1 MNRRLAPPLHI
12 QNYSTFRLS
21 LIAILVGTLFSS
33 VTSAEYIYDKDHQQL
48 DNKSLLVYN
57 NPVANEQFTINT
69 ADFDPKVSSALY
81 VRGNNDVLV
90 KDSQFTLQLGKAL
103 PTEFY
108 SVDIE
113 GNSSSSPLNGFTAQK
128 NNFYFEG
135 NDSTPLSKNLQ
146 SIHIKNV
153 NGVAI
158 HNNQIL
164 ISELEASSMVSGVST
179 LYSSGVIQGNYLSIT
194 DSSIKNIRGVTNGS
208 TLGND
213 EEKGLNIKNN
223 WTIINNTSFNEARG
237 AYMSGAQY
245 DSVLDGNTLVVINPI
260 VNAKF
265 GASVIIAQDL
275 GMSVH
280 DISSSGVI
288 NGVLL
293 LTGKMVVDSANQD
306 NQHIEIGAGRSM
318 ISGVRNNH
326 LIIQNF
332 DAEFS
337 DRIIYWQ
344 TFGGWGENGNAEMN
358 KVTFDNARFSGGEFI
373 YGGISENGTAS
384 GNGIE
389 IKNGSY
395 VEGKLIAAYAG
406 GGDVSDSFVTID
418 NSTVVGTV
426 SLFSG
431 DKDKTKYASG
441 ILTIRGNSDL
451 SGAILQPYNSEKVFE
466 TPDSGLSGYTG
477 SSEVS
482 FIADG
487 FSGTIKQLG
496 SDKEQAAFDRVSLL
510 NQNWNRQ
517 DPIITVTDSTVF
529 KRSSLFDHSLSF
541 LDAQAVSLGG
551 TIALIKSDNGITYID
566 SSEPDEK
573 ELVSTAGTALE
584 FTGTVNFDDKMI
596 TYTIDQVESAE
607 QTVLVGDSRIAA
619 ATFVNQGSDLLE
631 RVFHGFTLSREK
643 YGLMTFATAEG
654 TKGDYDLSN
663 PIKVNGWNFLAGVR
677 SVSSVDYGDLTS
689 ALFVE
694 YGEGNYRT
702 NNNHLG
708 LDFRTDGSMQYV
720 GGGIAAR
727 LMTPSQL
734 YFEGSVRA
742 GQLKTDLDR
751 ALMDAGGNFYDADTE
766 AFYAGLHL
774 GAGFIVQPIS
784 DLELDTYAKYFFT
797 FTDSDSFKISNLH
810 ETYEFNNISS
820 HRLRVGSRVG
830 LSRENVKFMLGLA
843 GEYEFDGKSEMI
855 AAGAPTRRSDL
866 GGFSAFAEAGLNVR
880 PSAASP
886 WQYDMQIRAWE
897 GTRDVVSGMIT
908 VNYLF

>member
-1 MNRRLAPPLHI
+1 M
-12 QNYSTFRLS
+12 
-21 LIAILVGTLFSS
+21 
-33 VTSAEYIYDKDHQQL
+33 
-48 DNKSLLVYN
+48 
-57 NPVANEQFTINT
+57 
-69 ADFDPKVSSALY
+69 
-81 VRGNNDVLV
+81 
-90 KDSQFTLQLGKAL
+90 
-103 PTEFY
+103 
-108 SVDIE
+108 
-113 GNSSSSPLNGFTAQK
+113 
-128 NNFYFEG
+128 
-135 NDSTPLSKNLQ
+135 
-146 SIHIKNV
+146 
-153 NGVAI
+153 
-158 HNNQIL
+158 
-164 ISELEASSMVSGVST
+164 
-179 LYSSGVIQGNYLSIT
+179 
-194 DSSIKNIRGVTNGS
+194 
-208 TLGND
+208 
-213 EEKGLNIKNN
+213 
-223 WTIINNTSFNEARG
+223 
-237 AYMSGAQY
+237 
-245 DSVLDGNTLVVINPI
+245 
-260 VNAKF
+260 
-265 GASVIIAQDL
+265 
-275 GMSVH
+275 
-280 DISSSGVI
+280 
-288 NGVLL
+288 
-293 LTGKMVVDSANQD
+293 
-306 NQHIEIGAGRSM
+306 
-318 ISGVRNNH
+318 
-326 LIIQNF
+326 
-332 DAEFS
+332 
-337 DRIIYWQ
+337 
-344 TFGGWGENGNAEMN
+344 
-358 KVTFDNARFSGGEFI
+358 
-373 YGGISENGTAS
+373 
-384 GNGIE
+384 
-389 IKNGSY
+389 
-395 VEGKLIAAYAG
+395 
-406 GGDVSDSFVTID
+406 
-418 NSTVVGTV
+418 
-426 SLFSG
+426 
-431 DKDKTKYASG
+431 
-441 ILTIRGNSDL
+441 
-451 SGAILQPYNSEKVFE
+451 
-466 TPDSGLSGYTG
+466 
-477 SSEVS
+477 S

-551 TIALIKSDNGITYID
+551 TITLIKSDNGITYID

-727 LMTPSQL
+727 LTTPSQL

-810 ETYEFNNISS
+810 ETYEFDNISS

-830 LSRENVKFMLGLA
+830 LSRENVKFM
-843 GEYEFDGKSEMI
+843 FDKVLTADAQSC
-855 AAGAPTRRSDL
+855 T
-866 GGFSAFAEAGLNVR
+866 
-880 PSAASP
+880 
-886 WQYDMQIRAWE
+886 
-897 GTRDVVSGMIT
+897 
-908 VNYLF
+908 

>member
-1 MNRRLAPPLHI
+1 MNRRLAPLLHI
-12 QNYSTFRLS
+12 QHYSTFRLS

-57 NPVANEQFTINT
+57 NPVVNEQFTINT

-81 VRGNNDVLV
+81 VRANNNVLV
-90 KDSQFTLQLGKAL
+90 KDSQFKLQLGKAL

-128 NNFYFEG
+128 NIFYFEG

-146 SIHIKNV
+146 SIHIRNV

-158 HNNQIL
+158 HNNRIL

-179 LYSSGVIQGNYLSIT
+179 LDSSGVIQGNYLSIT

-208 TLGND
+208 TLRND
-213 EEKGLNIKNN
+213 EEKGLNIKDNL
-223 WTIINNTSFNEARG
+223 TIINNTSFNEARG
-237 AYMSGAQY
+237 AYMSGARY
-245 DSVLDGNTLVVINPI
+245 DSVLDGNRLVVINPI

-275 GMSVH
+275 GMGVY

-344 TFGGWGENGNAEMN
+344 TFGGWGEDGNAEMN

-389 IKNGSY
+389 IKNGSQ
-395 VEGKLIAAYAG
+395 VEGELVGAFAG
-406 GGDVSDSFVTID
+406 GEKVTNAYVTID
-418 NSTVVGTV
+418 DSKVIGTI

-431 DKDKTKYASG
+431 SKKNTKFGSG
-441 ILTIRGNSDL
+441 TLTVLGSSDL
-451 SGAILQPYNSEKVFE
+451 SQAVLQPYNLKRFNN
-466 TPDSGLSGYTG
+466 TDTGLKGYTG
-477 SSEVS
+477 QTDVS
-482 FIADG
+482 FVADG
-487 FSGTIKQLG
+487 FSGVIKQLG
-496 SDKEQAAFDRVSLL
+496 SVDEMAAFDHVSLL
-510 NQNWNRQ
+510 NQKWDREGA
-517 DPIITVTDSTVF
+517 ILTISDSVAF
-529 KRSSLFDHSLSF
+529 KRTSLSNNSLSF
-541 LDAQAVSLGG
+541 IDSEAVAKGG
-551 TIALIKSDNGITYID
+551 TITLLESDNGISYVD
-566 SSEPDEK
+566 PEESEHK
-573 ELVSTAGTALE
+573 ELISTAGTALE
-584 FTGTVNFDDKMI
+584 FVGTVKFENQKI
-596 TYTIDQVESAE
+596 TYSIDSIESAE
-607 QTVLVGDSRIAA
+607 QTILVGDSRL
-619 ATFVNQGSDLLE
+619 ATTAFINQGSDLLE
-631 RVFHGFTLSREK
+631 RVFHGFTLSRDK

-663 PIKVNGWNFLAGVR
+663 PIKVNGWNFIAGSR
-677 SVSSVDYGDLTS
+677 SVSAVAYGDLIS
-689 ALFVE
+689 AAFVE
-694 YGEGNYRT
+694 YGEGNYRAT
-702 NNNHLG
+702 NTHLG
-708 LDFRTDGSMQYV
+708 YDFRTDGNMRYMGAGLAV
-720 GGGIAAR
+720 R
-727 LMTPSQL
+727 FMTASDL
-734 YFEGSVRA
+734 YLEGSVRS
-742 GQLKTDLDR
+742 GQIKSDLDR
-751 ALMDAGGNFYDADTE
+751 ALMDAAGHYYDADTDSI
-766 AFYAGLHL
+766 YAGLHL
-774 GAGFIVQPIS
+774 GVGFITYPMAGM
-784 DLELDTYAKYFFT
+784 ELDSYAKYFFT
-797 FTDSDSFKISNLH
+797 YTDSDSFKIDSLN
-810 ETYEFNNISS
+810 EKYEFDSITS
-820 HRLRVGSRVG
+820 HRLRLGTRASWNRD
-830 LSRENVKFMLGLA
+830 NVTFMFGLA
-843 GEYEFDGKSEMI
+843 GEYEFDAQSDMI
-855 AAGAPTRRSDL
+855 AAGASARTSELD
-866 GGFSAFAEAGLNVR
+866 GFSAFAEAGMSLK
-880 PSAASP
+880 PSVSSP
-886 WQYDMQIRAWE
+886 WQFDLQVRGWE
-897 GTRDVVSGMIT
+897 GTRDAVSGMAT